1 MALTDSLIGFWRLA
15 EASGNA
21 LDAHDSLDLTDENG
35 VGTNGTG
42 AREFLRASSQDFVHA
57 TSAALECG
65 DIDFTVSEL
74 DFCHIISAIFGN
86 IELNDIYGSK
96 AFTLY
101 RERLNSKCT
110 YIMLITN
117 THNAYT
123 SPCKYST

>member
-1 MALTDSLIGFWRLA
+1 MRVS
-15 EASGNA
+15 
-21 LDAHDSLDLTDENG
+21 
-35 VGTNGTG
+35 
-42 AREFLRASSQDFVHA
+42 FVVI
-57 TSAALECG
+57 AALILGIQQTVAYTIVVKAGVKECFYEDLHKDDRMTITFQVG
-65 DIDFTVSEL
+65 EGGHLDIDFTVSEL

-117 THNAYT
+117 AHV
-123 SPCKYST
+123 PCKYPT